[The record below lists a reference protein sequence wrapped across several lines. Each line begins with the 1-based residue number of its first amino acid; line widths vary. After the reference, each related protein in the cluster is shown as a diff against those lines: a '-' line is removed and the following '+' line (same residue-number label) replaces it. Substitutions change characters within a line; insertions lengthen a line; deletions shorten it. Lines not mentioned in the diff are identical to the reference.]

1 MAGIRIAKGITITE
15 YSAAVL
21 EKERTGV
28 IADLHIG
35 MEETG
40 MISTRVQTA
49 EMVKKAKMLIRDYG
63 LETLVFNGDLKF
75 SFGRGLRQEWD
86 ELENY
91 IREIGK
97 LVKIVAI
104 KGNHD
109 FYLQNIIRG
118 SEIMEIYET
127 GRFRV
132 THGNLDLQPSKKQLT
147 IIGHD
152 HPAVKVRDELGA
164 MHEYQ
169 AYMFM
174 KKENVLVLP
183 SFNPLSIGFN
193 IVNEQRWLS
202 PMLGRCNVQNAEI
215 YAIADDEVIG
225 IGKLNKLNKMFQ

>member
-1 MAGIRIAKGITITE
+1 MAGINIAKGLTLTE

-21 EKERTGV
+21 EKEQVGV

-49 EMVKKAKMLIRDYG
+49 EIMKKTKMLIRDYG
-63 LETLVFNGDLKF
+63 LSTLVLNGDLKF

-86 ELENY
+86 ELANY
-91 IREIGK
+91 IGEMKKSVRI
-97 LVKIVAI
+97 IAI

-109 FYLQNIIRG
+109 LYLQNIMRG
-118 SEIMEIYET
+118 IEIKEIYET
-127 GRFRV
+127 GGFRV
-132 THGNLDLQPSKKQLT
+132 THGNLDLEPSKKLLT

-183 SFNPLSIGFN
+183 AFNPLSIGFN

-202 PMLGRCNVQNAEI
+202 PMLSKCNVQNAEI
-215 YAIADDEVIG
+215 YAIAEDEVVG
-225 IGKLNKLNKMFQ
+225 IGKLDKLNRMFR

>member
-21 EKERTGV
+21 EKEGIGV

-49 EMVKKAKMLIRDYG
+49 EMVKKTKMLIRDYG
-63 LETLVFNGDLKF
+63 IGTLVLNGDIKF

-86 ELENY
+86 ELANY
-91 IREIGK
+91 VGEIKK
-97 LVKIVAI
+97 LVKIIAI

-109 FYLQNIIRG
+109 LYIQNLMKG
-118 SEIMEIYET
+118 FEIDEILEM
-127 GRFRV
+127 GGFRV
-132 THGNLDLQPSKKQLT
+132 THGNLELEPSKKMT

-152 HPAVKVRDELGA
+152 HPAVKIRDELGA

-183 SFNPLSIGFN
+183 AFNPLSIGFN

-202 PMLGRCNVQNAEI
+202 PILGRCDVRNAEI
-215 YAIADDEVIG
+215 YAIAEDEVID
-225 IGKLNKLNKMFQ
+225 IGKLNKLNKMFR

>member
-21 EKERTGV
+21 EKEQTGV

-49 EMVKKAKMLIRDYG
+49 EIMKKTRMLIRDYG
-63 LETLVFNGDLKF
+63 IKTLVLNGDLKF

-86 ELENY
+86 ELGNY
-91 IREIGK
+91 IGEMKK
-97 LVKIVAI
+97 LVRIIAI

-109 FYLQNIIRG
+109 LYLQNIMRDT
-118 SEIMEIYET
+118 EIVETYET
-127 GRFRV
+127 GGFRV
-132 THGNLDLQPSKKQLT
+132 THGNLDLEPSKKQMT

-169 AYMFM
+169 AYMFI

-183 SFNPLSIGFN
+183 AFNPLSIGFN

-202 PMLGRCNVQNAEI
+202 PILGKCNVLDAEI
-215 YAIADDEVIG
+215 YAIADDEVVD
-225 IGKLNKLNKMFQ
+225 IGKLNKLNKMFR